1 MFAHVGRPLTRHN
14 RERGG
19 FGLKTQ
25 GMQPSKAGRLVI
37 ALMALCAIGATLMI
51 STGSARAGEC
61 PNEALR
67 AGKSR
72 KLPDCRAYELVS
84 PANSNGRAVSVLEF
98 GLSINQFPSEL
109 ASPSG
114 DQFAYFIQGGPLPEP
129 GGATGTYDRYNAE
142 RVPDGWRTPRRL
154 SPTGEEAVFPNGGG
168 ISPDHQYY
176 FVGVNVGVNGSGG
189 ALSDEGEANYLGDS
203 SNSFELIGLG
213 SIGTERRAEG
223 RWITAGG
230 THVVFSTGGS
240 ACEASGVPCES
251 TQLEP
256 EAPPTGTPTIY
267 DRSADGATDVVS
279 LLPTDLSPAA
289 GEGAFYQGVSAD
301 GSAIAFNIGSTLYVR
316 IDGDETREV
325 FNGPFAFAGISQ
337 NGDEL
342 FFESEGNGHVYDT
355 RTGLDHQFTNTAP
368 TAPISFVNVSADG
381 SNVYFIAEEEI
392 GGEGANGQPNLF
404 VWNGDEDAITFIAT
418 VSPSDVS
425 GFPGLGNWTTAVV
438 APDVGPTDG
447 PGANSSRTTPDGN
460 VLIFESSAQLLPGY
474 DNAGHVEIYR
484 YDATADQLG
493 CISCRPDGLPPTRDA
508 RLEAVKTEQISTRAV
523 VRNVTADGLRVFFE
537 TPEPLAAG
545 DTDERNDIYEW
556 NALGAGGLPKLA
568 LISSG
573 ANRTLAFAFEVET
586 NILAGVTPSGD
597 DVFFVSWE
605 PLVPGATDGA
615 PAIYDARV
623 GGGFPSALG
632 TACEGEA
639 CQALP
644 GQAPGLAPPG
654 SAVNG
659 KGNVKAKHRCRRAK
673 RGSHRHR
680 RRSCRGHRR
689 SQKSSTHDRERAA
702 R

>member
-1 MFAHVGRPLTRHN
+1 
-14 RERGG
+14 
-19 FGLKTQ
+19 LKTLGKQ
-25 GMQPSKAGRLVI
+25 SFGAERLRTV
-37 ALMALCAIGATLMI
+37 LTTLGAIGALMMI
-51 STGSARAGEC
+51 STGSARADQC
-61 PNEALR
+61 PNEAMR
-67 AGKSR
+67 AGKSK

-84 PANSNGRAVSVLEF
+84 PANSNGRSVSVLEF

-114 DQFAYFIQGGPLPEP
+114 EQFAYFIQGGPLPEP
-129 GGATGTYDRYNAE
+129 GGATGTYDRYGAE
-142 RVPDGWRTPRRL
+142 RFPDGWRTLRRL

-168 ISPDHQYY
+168 IAPDHRYY

-189 ALSDEGEANYLGDS
+189 ALSDDGEANYLGDS

-223 RWITAGG
+223 RWITEGG

-240 ACEASGVPCES
+240 ACEASGEPCEVN
-251 TQLEP
+251 QLEP
-256 EAPPTGTPTIY
+256 NAPPTGTAAVY
-267 DRSADGATDVVS
+267 DRSADGATEVVS
-279 LLPTDLSPAA
+279 LLPNDLPPAA
-289 GEGAFYQGVSAD
+289 GEGAFYQGASAD
-301 GSAIAFNIGSTLYVR
+301 GSVIAFNIGSKLYVR
-316 IDGDETREV
+316 IGGQETREV
-325 FNGPFAFAGISQ
+325 FSGSFTFAGLSR

-342 FFESEGNGHVYDT
+342 FFESEGNGYVYDT
-355 RTGLDHQFTNTAP
+355 QTGLGHRFTNTDPAAP
-368 TAPISFVNVSADG
+368 MSFVNVSADG
-381 SNVYFIAEEEI
+381 SNVYFISEAEI
-392 GGEGANGQPNLF
+392 GGEGTSGQSNLF
-404 VWNGDEDAITFIAT
+404 VWDRDDDSTTFVAT
-418 VSPSDVS
+418 VSPGDVS
-425 GFPGLGNWTTAVV
+425 GLPGLGNWTTAVV
-438 APDVGPTDG
+438 APDVGANDG

-460 VLIFESSAQLLPGY
+460 VLVFESSAQLLPAY

-493 CISCRPDGLPPTRDA
+493 CVSCRPDGLPPTRNA
-508 RLEAVKTEQISTRAV
+508 RLEAIKAEQISTHAV
-523 VRNVTADGLRVFFE
+523 VRNVTVDGLRVFFE

-556 NALGAGGLPKLA
+556 NALGAGGLPQLA

-586 NILAGVTPSGD
+586 NILAGVTPLGD

-605 PLVPGATDGA
+605 HLVPEAADGA
-615 PAIYDARV
+615 PAVYNARV

-632 TACEGEA
+632 SACEGEA

-644 GQAPGLAPPG
+644 GQAPGLAEPG
-654 SAVNG
+654 SNVVKG

-673 RGSHRHR
+673 RRSHRHR
-680 RRSCRGHRR
+680 RRSCRGHKRAQQL
-689 SQKSSTHDRERAA
+689 SPNRERSA